1 MDIIIILLLWVH
13 LLSLGLGGTAAF
25 GISVVGSKMPTAAP
39 EARPTL
45 LKIMH
50 DLSTVGRIGIGLLIV
65 TGPLMIWLKYGGF
78 DGMNTWFWIKMVLVL
93 LLLATVTY
101 SGILFKRVQAG
112 DQAAAKLS
120 PRVGRVSMLTF
131 VAIIF
136 SAAFAFG

>member
-1 MDIIIILLLWVH
+1 MDIIIILVLWVH

-45 LKIMH
+45 LKVMQ
-50 DLSTVGRIGIGLLIV
+50 DLSTIGRIGLGLLII
-65 TGPLMIWLKYGGF
+65 TGPLLIWLKYGGY
-78 DGMNTWFWIKMVLVL
+78 GGVNIWFWIKMVLVL
-93 LLLATVTY
+93 VLLASVTY
-101 SGILFKRVQAG
+101 SGILFKRVRAG
-112 DQAAAKLS
+112 DKAAAQLS
-120 PRVGRVSMLTF
+120 PRVGMVSMLTF